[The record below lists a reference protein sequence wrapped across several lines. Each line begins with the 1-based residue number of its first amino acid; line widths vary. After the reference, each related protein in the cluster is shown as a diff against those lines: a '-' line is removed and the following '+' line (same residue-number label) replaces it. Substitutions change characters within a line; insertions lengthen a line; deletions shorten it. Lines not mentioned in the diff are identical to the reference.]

1 MSQKEARGSKRTCHS
16 CSSRFY
22 DLNRDPIIC
31 PVCQTPFVLTASEVA
46 ANAVEAAK
54 PKPVKAPP
62 KKEVFVPVEALP
74 DGLEL
79 PEMESTEALAEIE
92 GAEDSEIAGDEPA
105 EDTFLEEETEGDD
118 VAGLIEGPVEG
129 EEEV

>member
-1 MSQKEARGSKRTCHS
+1 MSQKETRGSKRTCHS

-22 DLNRDPIIC
+22 DLNRDPIVC

-54 PKPVKAPP
+54 PKLVKAPV
-62 KKEVFVPVEALP
+62 KKEAFVPAEVLP

-92 GAEDSEIAGDEPA
+92 AEDTEIAGDEVA
-105 EDTFLEEETEGDD
+105 EDTFLEEEGEGDD
-118 VAGLIEGPVEG
+118 VAGLVEGPAEG
-129 EEEV
+129 EEEI

>member
-1 MSQKEARGSKRTCHS
+1 MSQKEARGSKRMCHS

-31 PVCQTPFVLTASEVA
+31 PVCQTTFVLTATEVA
-46 ANAVEAAK
+46 ANAAEAAK
-54 PKPVKAPP
+54 PKPVKLPP
-62 KKEVFVPVEALP
+62 KKEAFVPTEALP
-74 DGLEL
+74 DGMDL

-92 GAEDSEIAGDEPA
+92 GAEDAEIEGDETP

-118 VAGLIEGPVEG
+118 VSGLIEGPVEG
-129 EEEV
+129 EEEA

>member
-16 CSSRFY
+16 CNSRFY
-22 DLNRDPIIC
+22 DLNHDPIIC

-54 PKPVKAPP
+54 PKVKVPVKEKA
-62 KKEVFVPVEALP
+62 FVPVEAP

-92 GAEDSEIAGDEPA
+92 GAEDTEIAGDEAA
-105 EDTFLEEETEGDD
+105 EDTFLEEEEGEGDD

-129 EEEV
+129 EEET

>member
-22 DLNRDPIIC
+22 DLNRDPIVC
-31 PVCQTPFVLTASEVA
+31 PVCQTAFVLTASEVA

-54 PKPVKAPP
+54 PKPVKAPV
-62 KKEVFVPVEALP
+62 KKEVFVPVEPLA
-74 DGLEL
+74 DGDL

-92 GAEDSEIAGDEPA
+92 AEDTEIAGDEPA
-105 EDTFLEEETEGDD
+105 EDAFLEEEAEGDD
-118 VAGLIEGPVEG
+118 VAGLVEGPVEG

>member
-22 DLNRDPIIC
+22 DLNRDPIVC
-31 PVCQTPFVLTASEVA
+31 PVCQTAFVLTASEVA

-54 PKPVKAPP
+54 PKPVRAPVKEKA
-62 KKEVFVPVEALP
+62 FIPVEPLA
-74 DGLEL
+74 DGEL

-92 GAEDSEIAGDEPA
+92 AEDGEIAGDEPA
-105 EDTFLEEETEGDD
+105 EDTFLEEEGEGDD
-118 VAGLIEGPVEG
+118 VAGLVEGPAEG

>member
-22 DLNRDPIIC
+22 DLNHDPIIC
-31 PVCQTPFVLTASEVA
+31 PVCKTQFVLTAVEVA

-54 PKPVKAPP
+54 PKPAKAPV
-62 KKEVFVPVEALP
+62 KEKAFVPVEPLA
-74 DGLEL
+74 DGEL

-92 GAEDSEIAGDEPA
+92 AEDTEIAGDEPA
-105 EDTFLEEETEGDD
+105 EDAFLEEEAEGDD

>member
-1 MSQKEARGSKRTCHS
+1 MSQKEARGSKRTCQS
-16 CSSRFY
+16 CNSRFY

-31 PVCQTPFVLTASEVA
+31 PVCQTPFELTASEVA

-54 PKPVKAPP
+54 PKAAKAPP
-62 KKEVFVPVEALP
+62 KKEAFVPAEALP
-74 DGLEL
+74 DGMDL

-92 GAEDSEIAGDEPA
+92 GADDAEIEGDAAP

-118 VAGLIEGPVEG
+118 VSGLIEGPVEG
-129 EEEV
+129 DEEA